1 MNKSEVIKVITMAE
15 FSAWMRENSTLSDS
29 SIYKYTRAV
38 NTISNEMKDKGV
50 ITESLLAMSV
60 LQLDVFVPLILHDSD
75 FVAKNKTGNNMYSNA
90 LKQYR
95 LFRNVEVAE
104 IIDHDEITSVIE
116 NYANLK
122 ETERDAVVKSRIG
135 QGLFRKELIKK
146 YNSSCVITG
155 INEKKLLIA
164 SHVKPWAVC
173 TNAERLSVENGLL
186 LSPTFDKLF
195 DCGLISFADS
205 GRILISSQLSA
216 EVISKLH
223 ISAIDTFD
231 LKASQELKQNLE
243 YHRDVVFTTQGRRNI
258 G

>member
-1 MNKSEVIKVITMAE
+1 MIALEE

-29 SIYKYTRAV
+29 SVYKYTRAV
-38 NTISNEMKDKGV
+38 NTISNEMKEKGV
-50 ITESLLAMSV
+50 ITESLLAMSI
-60 LQLDVFVPLILHDSD
+60 LQLDIFVPLILHDPD
-75 FVAKNKTGNNMYSNA
+75 FIIKNRTGNNMYSNA

-95 LFRNVEVAE
+95 LFRNVESLE
-104 IIDHDEITSVIE
+104 IVDHDEVTSMIE
-116 NYANLK
+116 DYANLK

-173 TNAERLSVENGLL
+173 TNAERLSIENGLL

-216 EVISKLH
+216 EVVSKLH
-223 ISAIDTFD
+223 ISTTDTFN
-231 LKASQELKQNLE
+231 LKASQALKLNLE
-243 YHRDVVFTTQGRRNI
+243 YHRDVVFTTQGRKNI

>member
-1 MNKSEVIKVITMAE
+1 MIALEE
-15 FSAWMRENSTLSDS
+15 FSAWMCENSTLSDS
-29 SIYKYTRAV
+29 SVYKYTRAV
-38 NTISNEMKDKGV
+38 NTISNEMKEKGV

-60 LQLDVFVPLILHDSD
+60 LQLDIFVPLILHDPD
-75 FVAKNKTGNNMYSNA
+75 FITKNKTGNNMYSNA

-95 LFRNVEVAE
+95 LFRNVELVE
-104 IIDHDEITSVIE
+104 VVDHNEVTSVIE
-116 NYANLK
+116 NYANLQ
-122 ETERDAVVKSRIG
+122 ETERSAIVKSRIG

-164 SHVKPWAVC
+164 SHIKPWAVC
-173 TNAERLSVENGLL
+173 TNAERLNVENGLL

-205 GRILISSQLSA
+205 GRILISSQLSI

-223 ISAIDTFD
+223 ISATDIFN

-243 YHRDVVFTTQGRRNI
+243 YHRDVVFTTQGKARVV
-258 G
+258 

>member
-1 MNKSEVIKVITMAE
+1 MIALEE
-15 FSAWMRENSTLSDS
+15 FSAWMCENSTLSDS
-29 SIYKYTRAV
+29 SVYKYTRAV
-38 NTISNEMKDKGV
+38 NTISNEMKEKGV
-50 ITESLLAMSV
+50 ITESLLVMSA
-60 LQLDVFVPLILHDSD
+60 LQLDIFVPLILHDPD
-75 FVAKNKTGNNMYSNA
+75 FINKNKTGNNMYSNA

-95 LFRNVEVAE
+95 LFRNVESVE
-104 IIDHDEITSVIE
+104 VIDHDEVASVIE
-116 NYANLK
+116 NYANLQ
-122 ETERDAVVKSRIG
+122 ETERSAIVKSRIG

-155 INEKKLLIA
+155 INEKKLLI
-164 SHVKPWAVC
+164 AVC

-216 EVISKLH
+216 EVVSKLH
-223 ISAIDTFD
+223 ISATDTFN

-243 YHRDVVFTTQGRRNI
+243 YHREVVFTTQGRRNI

>member
-1 MNKSEVIKVITMAE
+1 MITLEE

-29 SIYKYTRAV
+29 SVYKYTRAV
-38 NTISNEMKDKGV
+38 NTISNEMKEKGV
-50 ITESLLAMSV
+50 IAESFLAMSV
-60 LQLDVFVPLILHDSD
+60 LQLDVFVPLILHDPD

-95 LFRNVEVAE
+95 LFRNVEAVE
-104 IIDHDEITSVIE
+104 VVDHDEVTSVIE
-116 NYANLK
+116 DYANLK

-135 QGLFRKELIKK
+135 QGSFRKELIKK

-155 INEKKLLIA
+155 INEKKLLVA

-173 TNAERLSVENGLL
+173 TNVERLSVENGLL

-216 EVISKLH
+216 EVVSKLH
-223 ISAIDTFD
+223 ISATDTFN

-243 YHRDVVFTTQGRRNI
+243 YHRDVVFTTQGRKNI
-258 G
+258 MQ